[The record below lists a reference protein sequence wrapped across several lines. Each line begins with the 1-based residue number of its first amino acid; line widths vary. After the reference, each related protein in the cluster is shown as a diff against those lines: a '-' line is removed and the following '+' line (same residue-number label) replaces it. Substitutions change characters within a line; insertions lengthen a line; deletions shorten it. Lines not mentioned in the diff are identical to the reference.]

1 MRDRLSEKWIKAS
14 IAGTIW
20 AASEIVL
27 GSFLHNLRIPFSG
40 NILTAIA
47 IIILISLSY
56 LWTEKGL
63 FWRAGLICAVLKTM
77 SPSAVIFGPMLA
89 IFTESLL
96 LEIFTRLLGRTM
108 AGYIAGSIFA
118 MSWNLFQKIGNYI
131 IFYGSDI
138 IVVYTNLLKIAQKQ
152 LDIKSDLVW
161 LPIILL
167 LAVYSLFGMLAAI
180 IGIMTGKKLL
190 KQPAESDTGEF
201 PGEALKTDKKLEQ
214 NFNYS
219 IWWLSINIILI
230 ILSLVLLNTTI
241 WPVWSSAILVFVVI
255 WSVRYRRA
263 LRQLAKPK
271 FWLFFVF
278 ITLVTAIVF
287 AKVSPGESM
296 FMAGLMTGIQM
307 NFRAVIILAGF
318 SALGTELYNPV
329 IRNFFLKTSF
339 KNLPLALELS
349 AGSLPLF
356 IASVPDFKS
365 LLRNPVSAFYRVISQ
380 ADRRLTEIK
389 GNFNK
394 AKNVIILT
402 GSASQGKTTCA
413 RILCD
418 VLKENNI
425 AVTGILSDKIRKDSR
440 VTGYNLVNIET
451 GESKVFL
458 SEDAECGTEKIGRF
472 TICPEGLAMGIN
484 ILNSFESGELKLVV
498 IDEVGRLEL
507 NNRGWSDSVGRLLQ
521 NPQNII
527 LITVRDIF
535 VSDIIKKWNL
545 REALILKVSEFDHKE
560 IVIPV
565 LEYIKKST

>member
-1 MRDRLSEKWIKAS
+1 
-14 IAGTIW
+14 
-20 AASEIVL
+20 
-27 GSFLHNLRIPFSG
+27 
-40 NILTAIA
+40 
-47 IIILISLSY
+47 
-56 LWTEKGL
+56 
-63 FWRAGLICAVLKTM
+63 
-77 SPSAVIFGPMLA
+77 
-89 IFTESLL
+89 
-96 LEIFTRLLGRTM
+96 
-108 AGYIAGSIFA
+108 
-118 MSWNLFQKIGNYI
+118 MSWNLFQKIANYI

-138 IVVYTNLLKIAQKQ
+138 IGVYTNLLKIAQKQ
-152 LDIKSDLVW
+152 LDIKSEIVW

-167 LAVYSLFGMLAAI
+167 LIVYALFGMLAAI
-180 IGIMTGKKLL
+180 IGIITGKKLL
-190 KQPAESDTGEF
+190 KQPAESDTGEL
-201 PGEALKTDKKLEQ
+201 PGQVLKTDRKLEQ

-219 IWWLSINIILI
+219 IWWLSINIILL
-230 ILSLVLLNTTI
+230 ILSLVLLNTTK

-255 WSVRYRRA
+255 WSIRYRRA

-349 AGSLPLF
+349 AESLPLF

-365 LLRNPVSAFYRVISQ
+365 LIRNPVSAFYRVISQ
-380 ADRRLTEIK
+380 ADRRLAEIT
-389 GNFNK
+389 GNFNR
-394 AKNVIILT
+394 AKKVIILT

-413 RILCD
+413 RSLVVKLI
-418 VLKENNI
+418 ENGI
-425 AVTGILSDKIRKDSR
+425 AVTGFFSDKIRNGSR

-458 SEDAECGTEKIGRF
+458 SEDREYGIERIGRF
-472 TICPEGLAMGIN
+472 TICRDGLAMGID
-484 ILNSFESGELKLVV
+484 ILNSCESGEGRFVV

-507 NNRGWSDSVGRLLQ
+507 HNRGWSDSIGRLLQ

-527 LITVRDIF
+527 LMTVRDIF
-535 VSDIIKKWNL
+535 VSDIIKK
-545 REALILKVSEFDHKE
+545 
-560 IVIPV
+560 
-565 LEYIKKST
+565 